1 MENPFPEY
9 TRFCQSCGMPLTDE
23 VTGDNPDY
31 CKYCYAEGHFLQDF
45 TMEQMVDHCVQYLDE
60 FNKNTGQHLTA
71 DEYRK
76 ELLQYFPRLKRWK
89 K

>member
-1 MENPFPEY
+1 MENPFLEY

-23 VTGDNPDY
+23 VTSDNPDY

-76 ELLQYFPRLKRWK
+76 ELLQYFPRLERWK